1 MSNDRGFTLLMEQIF
16 SGRHLARADV
26 GKLVDAMVEGGMSD
40 VRVAAVLT
48 GLRFVPLSPDLVLG
62 ALQAVLRH
70 THPGATDGVVP
81 SAARS
86 GEGGLV
92 DCSGTGGDGAST
104 VNISTMAAVVAAAAG
119 ARVAKFGS
127 RSITG
132 KCGSAD
138 VLEAQGV
145 SLATS
150 LAEVDASLAR
160 AGVAF
165 LYAPAFFPQLRHI
178 GQVRRSLG
186 FHTLFDVL
194 VPLSNPL
201 PLAGQ
206 LLGVY
211 SKDLQVVAGRCLSEL
226 GRARALV
233 VHSDD
238 GLDEISVC
246 GPTQVL
252 KVQGAI
258 SSVEIWRPQD
268 FGLTL
273 HTTADLRGG
282 GVEENVRAF
291 GNVLAGLP
299 GAATD
304 AVLLNAAG
312 VLWCAGLC
320 DDVAEGLERVRA
332 AVASGKAKAVFD
344 TWRSKS

>member
-1 MSNDRGFTLLMEQIF
+1 MTIDKSFSPFMEHVF
-16 SGRHLARADV
+16 SERRLSRDDV
-26 GKLVDAMVEGGMSD
+26 GSLVDAMIDGTMSD

-48 GLRFVPLSPDLVLG
+48 GLRFVPFGQDIVIG

-70 THPGATDGVVP
+70 TTKGTTAYD
-81 SAARS
+81 A
-86 GEGGLV
+86 LV
-92 DCSGTGGDGAST
+92 DCSGTGGDGSST

-127 RSITG
+127 RSVTS

-145 SLATS
+145 HLSTS
-150 LAEVDASLAR
+150 LAEVDADLAR
-160 AGVAF
+160 AGISF
-165 LYAPAFFPQLRHI
+165 LYAPAFYPPLRHI
-178 GQVRRSLG
+178 SQVRRSLG

-194 VPLSNPL
+194 VPLANPL
-201 PLAGQ
+201 PLTGQ

-211 SKDLQVVAGRCLSEL
+211 SKDLQVVVGRCLVEL
-226 GRARALV
+226 GRKRALV

-252 KVQGAI
+252 KVQGSL

-268 FGLTL
+268 FGLACRSL
-273 HTTADLRGG
+273 SDLRGG
-282 GVEENVRAF
+282 GVEENARAF
-291 GNVLAGLP
+291 AAVLDAKEPSGI
-299 GAATD
+299 TD

-312 VLWCAGLC
+312 VLWCAGVC
-320 DDVAEGLERVRA
+320 DDMQVGLEQARA
-332 AVASGKAKAVFD
+332 ALISGKARSLFNS
-344 TWRSKS
+344 WRSVGR

>member
-1 MSNDRGFTLLMEQIF
+1 MTIDRSFSPIMEQVF
-16 SGRHLARADV
+16 SGRRLPREDI
-26 GKLVDAMVEGGMSD
+26 GRLVDAMIDGTMSD

-48 GLRFVPLSPDLVLG
+48 ALRFVPFGQDIVLG
-62 ALQAVLRH
+62 ALEAVLRH
-70 THPGATDGVVP
+70 ADRGGPQAP
-81 SAARS
+81 
-86 GEGGLV
+86 GLV
-92 DCSGTGGDGAST
+92 DCSGTGGDGSST

-127 RSITG
+127 RSITS

-145 SLATS
+145 HLSTS
-150 LAEVDASLAR
+150 LAEVDADLAR
-160 AGVAF
+160 AGISF
-165 LYAPAFFPQLRHI
+165 LYAPAFYPQLRHI
-178 GQVRRSLG
+178 SLVRRSLG

-194 VPLSNPL
+194 VPLANPL

-211 SKDLQVVAGRCLSEL
+211 SKDLQVVAGRCLNEL
-226 GRARALV
+226 GRSRALV

-252 KVQGAI
+252 KVQGTL

-268 FGLTL
+268 FGLATRTL
-273 HTTADLRGG
+273 AELRGG
-282 GVEENVRAF
+282 GIEENVRAF
-291 GNVLAGLP
+291 DAVLEGKDP
-299 GAATD
+299 GAVTD

-312 VLWCAGLC
+312 VLWCAGLVE
-320 DDVAEGLERVRA
+320 DVASGLERARGALV
-332 AVASGKAKAVFD
+332 SGKARMQFD
-344 TWRSKS
+344 SWRAHARTPRG